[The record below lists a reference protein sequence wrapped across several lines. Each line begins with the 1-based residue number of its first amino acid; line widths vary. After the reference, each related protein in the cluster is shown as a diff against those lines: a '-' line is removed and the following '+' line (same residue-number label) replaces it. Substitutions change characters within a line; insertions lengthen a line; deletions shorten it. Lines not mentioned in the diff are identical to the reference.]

1 MKTNVECLPCFLRQA
16 LQVARITSCSEARQ
30 LCILQAVSSVIAG
43 LDVRKSPPANATP
56 IYRKIAEITGCE
68 DPYYQIKRASN
79 EQAMKI
85 VSGLRQEIQ
94 GTEHQLSSAVR
105 FAIAGNIID
114 YGASEVFDV
123 EAALERSRSTKLA
136 VDDFSQF
143 HVAIKRL
150 KKNSKILYLT
160 DNCGEIVYDS
170 LLVECLYQRGFDIT
184 IAVKD
189 GPIIN
194 DALAE
199 DAIGAGLDR
208 FGRIITNGGRFP
220 GTELEECSPEFLEL
234 FNAADLVIS
243 KGQGNFE
250 SLSEV
255 DRDVFFL
262 LTIKCAVAARYMAEL
277 SGVNVDR
284 LRGQGEMVVYYSDP
298 GKRGIGRGKYLETDC
313 FLTKTTENNL
323 SQGTQKKN

>member
-16 LQVARITSCSEARQ
+16 LQVARITGCSESQQ
-30 LCILQAVSSVIAG
+30 LCLLKAVSAVIAE
-43 LDVRKSPPANATP
+43 LDVRKSPPANANP

-68 DPYYQIKRASN
+68 DPYYGKKRASN

-85 VSGLRQEIQ
+85 VPGLREEIQ
-94 GTEHQLSSAVR
+94 GTDHQFSSAVR

-114 YGASEVFDV
+114 YGASETFDV

-136 VDDFSQF
+136 VDNFSQF
-143 HVAIKRL
+143 HVAIERL
-150 KKNSKILYLT
+150 KKGSKILYLT
-160 DNCGEIVYDS
+160 DNCGEIIYDS
-170 LLVECLYQRGFDIT
+170 LLVEYLYQRGFDIT

-194 DALAE
+194 DALLE
-199 DAIGAGLDR
+199 DAIDAGLDR
-208 FGRIITNGGRFP
+208 FARIITNGGRFP
-220 GTELEECSPEFLEL
+220 GTELEECSPEFLDV

-255 DRDVFFL
+255 DRDIFFL
-262 LTIKCAVAARYMAEL
+262 LTIKCAVAARHMAKL
-277 SGVNVDR
+277 SGVSWER
-284 LRGQGEMVVYYSDP
+284 LRGQGEMVVYYSNP
-298 GKRGIGRGKYLETDC
+298 GKREIGRDS
-313 FLTKTTENNL
+313 F
-323 SQGTQKKN
+323 